1 MQYDECIS
9 KSFLFKVV
17 FSLFL
22 QFCFACQVV
31 LLLNQS
37 FSALFD
43 FHVLTLAPK
52 KIIFLPFIL

>member
-1 MQYDECIS
+1 MQRLECIS
-9 KSFLFKVV
+9 KSFLFRVV
-17 FSLFL
+17 FSF
-22 QFCFACQVV
+22 FFHFYFTCQVV
-31 LLLNQS
+31 LLLNES